1 MGNICSSLNEYRKK
15 YSTRDILTTTTTYDI
30 NSNNNNKFTPL
41 ISHGNSNK
49 INEPNKFIFI
59 NPFKSC
65 LNYMEKI
72 FF

>member
-1 MGNICSSLNEYRKK
+1 MGNICSSLNECIKK
-15 YSTRDILTTTTTYDI
+15 SSSRDILTTTSYDI
-30 NSNNNNKFTPL
+30 NSNNNNNFTPL
-41 ISHGNSNK
+41 ISNTNANK